1 MASSCKSLQTV
12 DATIYCHVNQMKAR
26 QAACTILSSLSPVVW
41 LLLSVTYLVK
51 CPKKTLLFNFIS
63 FYFL

>member
-12 DATIYCHVNQMKAR
+12 DATINCHVNQMKAIR
-26 QAACTILSSLSPVVW
+26 AACTILSSLSPVVW

-51 CPKKTLLFNFIS
+51 CPKKILLFNFIS
-63 FYFL
+63 FCFL